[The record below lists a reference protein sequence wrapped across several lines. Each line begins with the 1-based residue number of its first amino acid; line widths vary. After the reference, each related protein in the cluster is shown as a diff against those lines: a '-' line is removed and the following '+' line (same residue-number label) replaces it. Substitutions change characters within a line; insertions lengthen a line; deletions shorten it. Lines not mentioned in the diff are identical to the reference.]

1 LIAAQPSIPTIT
13 VAYQST
19 PDAANHQGERGMKKF
34 AGSHGKRQRRHV
46 SHAGMSVGIALLGLA
61 VCPLTA
67 SATSF
72 SGDNWK
78 VDISGFVN
86 AFYTTV
92 SCNGAAVGGTALAS
106 QGLGCGGQQN
116 RTTIGNGL
124 LPDALITKFST
135 QQEGIDIAAQMGLM
149 VHTATS
155 DGLSANN
162 GIDVRQAF
170 FTLGTPGFGTVKL
183 GRDYGIFGSNAILT
197 DMTLL
202 GVGAP
207 VQATQRGRVALGH
220 IGAGYSYLGNY
231 GQIVYTTP
239 GSGGLSFTGGVFSPV
254 NNTGVYDSRSA
265 PQVQAQLS
273 YTQGGAKVWIGAKTQ
288 RFYAMAGTGAL
299 PSSFTMTAGEIG
311 ASYTLGK
318 FSLLG
323 NVQSGRGVGI
333 LTDGDQGDVKGT
345 NYLLQG
351 TLGITEKLKLGL
363 SGGVSR
369 NQDNLVSTAHFK
381 SNSNVTVGAYYA
393 LTKSVT
399 LDFELSQ
406 TRSKDFAGN
415 TARMNGAAL
424 GGILFF

>member
-1 LIAAQPSIPTIT
+1 
-13 VAYQST
+13 
-19 PDAANHQGERGMKKF
+19 MKKI
-34 AGSHGKRQRRHV
+34 AGNYGKRQRRRV
-46 SHAGMSVGIALLGLA
+46 SHSVLSVGIALFGLA
-61 VCPLTA
+61 AAPMTA
-67 SATSF
+67 NAAEI

-92 SCNGAAVGGTALAS
+92 SCNGAAVGGPALAS
-106 QGLGCGGQQN
+106 SAVGCGGQQN

-135 QQEGIDIAAQMGLM
+135 QQEGIDISAQMGLM
-149 VHTATS
+149 VHTATAE
-155 DGLSANN
+155 GLSANS

-170 FTLGTPGFGTVKL
+170 FTLGTPDFGTVKL

-220 IGAGYSYLGNY
+220 IGAGYTYLDNY

-254 NNTGVYDSRSA
+254 NNTGLYDSRSA

-273 YTQGGAKVWIGAKTQ
+273 YTAGGVKVWIGAKTQ
-288 RFYAMAGTGAL
+288 RFYAIAGSGAL
-299 PSSFTMTAGEIG
+299 PADFTMTAGELG
-311 ASYTLGK
+311 ASFTAGK

-323 NVQSGRGVGI
+323 NVQTGRGIGI
-333 LTDGDQGDVKGT
+333 LTDGDQGNAKGI
-345 NYLLQG
+345 NYLVQG
-351 TLGITEKLKLGL
+351 TYALTDKFKLGL

-369 NQDNLVSTAHFK
+369 DKDNLASNAGFK
-381 SNSNVTVGAYYA
+381 SNSNVTAGGYYA

-399 LDFELSQ
+399 LDLELSQ

-415 TARMNGAAL
+415 TAKMNGVAI